1 MDAWKD
7 AGYPTAVQKTPKKK
21 VSRGADLYAANCLSC
36 HQANGQGLT
45 GEFPPLAGNMLV
57 NAADPRPA
65 IKVVLDGMAGTE
77 VGGVHYRAVMPGFR
91 QKLADDEVAEILS
104 YVRTSWGNTATKVSA
119 ADVKARR

>member
-7 AGYPTAVQKTPKKK
+7 AGYPTAVKKTPKKK

-36 HQANGQGLT
+36 HQANGQGLA
-45 GEFPPLAGNMLV
+45 GEFPPLAGNLLV

-91 QKLADDEVAEILS
+91 QKLADDEVAEVLS
-104 YVRTSWGNTATKVSA
+104 YVRTSWGNTATQVSA